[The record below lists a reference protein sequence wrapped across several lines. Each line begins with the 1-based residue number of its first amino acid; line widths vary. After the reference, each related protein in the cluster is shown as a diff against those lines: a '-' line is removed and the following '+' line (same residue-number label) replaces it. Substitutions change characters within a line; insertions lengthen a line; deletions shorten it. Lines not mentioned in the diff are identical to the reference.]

1 MTDDIRKKTQAVFLA
16 VIMALSMVA
25 MTAAFSGAAAAQN
38 APVDEGESSVDDVVV
53 TDNQSDT
60 TSTLNTLLGNSQ
72 SVTDNGAAVN
82 LDHKSVLSTNITNDV
97 NSFQQ
102 LPNLGPVLGVP
113 AQTDF
118 YQTALNADPPELAN
132 DDGTLNTP
140 VANSQFSHVAV
151 AVSGNQS
158 DGLNELVLDYTDSVD
173 AGVEVNASGSALV
186 AAPEDV
192 APGDADSGGFD
203 LGVTPAPGQP
213 QAGTSLADN
222 DNVTV
227 NNQVGEIRIEYNNT
241 ADFEGQAFVFQL
253 SLEASDPVEGVSVG
267 SPLSDDQASLNYEAN
282 LESRDDNEVDTSS
295 ESDSYRL
302 IESGAV
308 GIAQNDAVTGLV
320 GQEDYQTSFDGDAS
334 GAAFFTWLGSTITFQ
349 TNTNGETIQIYEAV
363 ENDSDNLIRG
373 DRVARIGTAPAE
385 EVNFDTSQLSDS
397 VTGTGDFF
405 ITFGDNSDDQVYLE
419 VDELN
424 FDASYAEQ
432 TVFTDEEI
440 EVDISS
446 DDITGGEVQTW
457 LAEADEDGFQIDDVI
472 HVEDGQ
478 TDGTGSETLTVDPQ
492 DDLNGEGQY
501 VGVAA
506 HIPSGT
512 VVPLGAVDADNGV
525 TVEPEP
531 ESSVEIVEPVPP
543 REDPYVRG
551 DIIRVELDY
560 DQTDVATLTF
570 GDRTGDAPGEGGNQ
584 NFEMNVTV
592 RDTNG
597 DGTGVVY
604 INTFQIG
611 DNRTAAE
618 PQGGASTFYPE
629 PTNVTDDGNEVGF
642 DFYNDEVEGINHGV
656 QAGPGTE
663 LQAPGNYDAGGD
675 GNTVDVY
682 QPEHDIRGG
691 SAGGAVIAGGVSYS
705 LVATSTDLPHK
716 VEGSNPTDRS
726 AVRIENRDKD
736 LDLDLWNA
744 PGSGSSEVSPETV
757 EEINNAINATPP
769 VISPADGNVA
779 DNDFLIFQ
787 AQAEGLEGVIY
798 DDLLKS
804 DDNDLADT
812 SMRQLIDPEVRGDDV
827 ITDEFFASELI
838 NVSATEVADITEA
851 GNNEPRDSDDQ
862 VTISLADFEDPQ
874 VIVDQN
880 EAGFRQYFIPLKFE
894 SGTEV
899 STATGTTE
907 LETNTEFSGNFTL
920 DAPAVDQDEIPANL
934 QFADEEG
941 ELVSVNFDFVDD
953 QTNVTTG
960 EELDQLVV
968 PNEENVTVTGTTNI
982 ASGTELLFT
991 VESAAEVE
999 QPIFE
1004 RFRTTVEYEEA
1015 APNSWSFNAGDAFA
1029 AEALDNTEFD
1039 VRGQRA
1045 RDAQELMPD
1054 GEPFPG
1060 VISPT
1065 EVVDTHVFNDQQV
1078 GNTSPQTVIVQEIQ
1092 FNRSSGRIAIE
1103 SDGEIIGTSGRLEGG
1118 VLHENVPVVLDQTLE
1133 DDAELTSVAYRN
1145 IDTERQFTEGPVS
1158 QTATIE
1164 VGEDQPAN
1172 FDVSGL
1178 DPTTATVNEPGADP
1192 ANLTVSATVTNTGE
1206 MEATQDIRF
1215 EVGGNVIDT
1224 EESVTLAGGASEDVS
1239 FTVDTSGLSDLE
1251 PGDYTHAI
1259 ASDDDSAEGTLTIA
1273 APATFE
1279 ITDYGPSSATVSPGD
1294 TVEASVTIQNTG
1306 DVEGT
1311 QTISFNAGDGL
1322 VTQEVDVTLGPG
1334 EETTETISFTAP
1346 DVDETTTVTHT
1357 LTTDNDEAS
1366 GELTIEVEPP
1376 EDDEPQDDG
1385 DGNDTDGDGDGDD
1398 SGPGFGIA
1406 AALVALLGAALL
1418 AYRRRA
1424 E

>member
-38 APVDEGESSVDDVVV
+38 APVEEGESSVDDVIV
-53 TDNQSDT
+53 TDEEQET
-60 TSTLNTLLGNSQ
+60 TNALNTLLGNSE
-72 SVTDNGAAVN
+72 SATNNGALVN
-82 LDHKSVLSTNITNDV
+82 QDHKSVLSTNITNDV
-97 NSFQQ
+97 NSFDE

-118 YQTALNADPPELAN
+118 YQNELGPLAN
-132 DDGTLNTP
+132 NDGTLNTP
-140 VANSQFSHVAV
+140 AANSQYSHVAV
-151 AVSGNQS
+151 VVSGNQS

-173 AGVEVNASGSALV
+173 AGVEVNASNSALV
-186 AAPEDV
+186 AAPENV
-192 APGDADSGGFD
+192 APGDDAGSQFAND
-203 LGVTPAPGQP
+203 LGVASQG
-213 QAGTSLADN
+213 AGVTLDDT

-227 NNQVGEIRIEYNNT
+227 NNQVGEIRIEFNNT
-241 ADFEGQAFVFQL
+241 ADFDNEAFVFQL
-253 SLEASDPVEGVSVG
+253 GLEASDPVEGVSVG

-302 IESGAV
+302 IESGSV
-308 GIAQNDAVTGLV
+308 GIAQDDAMANLV
-320 GQEDYQTSFDGDAS
+320 GQEDYQTSFDGDQS
-334 GAAFFTWLGSTITFQ
+334 GAEFFTWLGSTITFQ

-385 EVNFDTSQLSDS
+385 EVNFDTSTLSDS

-405 ITFGDNSDDQVYLE
+405 ITFGDNNNEQVYLE

-424 FDASYAEQ
+424 FDASYSEQ

-457 LAEADEDGFQIDDVI
+457 LAEEDEDGFQIDDVI

-501 VGVAA
+501 VAVAA

-512 VVPLGAVDADNGV
+512 VVPLGAVDPDNGV

-531 ESSVEIVEPVPP
+531 ESTVEIVEPVPP

-570 GDRTGDAPGEGGNQ
+570 GDRTGDEPGEGGNQ

-611 DNRTAAE
+611 DNRTEANDNPGGFFPNGFAAD
-618 PQGGASTFYPE
+618 GY
-629 PTNVTDDGNEVGF
+629 NTDV
-642 DFYNDEVEGINHGV
+642 VEGINHGV
-656 QAGPGTE
+656 EAGPGTE
-663 LQAPGNYDAGGD
+663 LQAPSNYEDGGD

-682 QPEHDIRGG
+682 QPEHDIQGG

-705 LVATSTDLPHK
+705 LVVTSTDLPHK
-716 VEGSNPTDRS
+716 LEGSNPTDRS

-744 PGSGSSEVSPETV
+744 PGSGSSEISPETV

-769 VISPADGNVA
+769 VVSAADGNVA

-798 DDLLKS
+798 DDLLRS

-851 GNNEPRDSDDQ
+851 GNNEPRDSDEQ
-862 VTISLADFEDPQ
+862 VTIDLADFEDPQ

-894 SGTEV
+894 SGTELE
-899 STATGTTE
+899 TLGGDTTE
-907 LETNTEFSGNFTL
+907 LETNTEFSGAFNL
-920 DAPAVDQDEIPANL
+920 SAPAVDQANIPANL

-941 ELVSVNFDFVDD
+941 ESALVDFDFVDD

-960 EELDQLVV
+960 EDTNELVV
-968 PNEENVTVTGTTNI
+968 PNEDNVTVTGTTNI

-1045 RDAQELMPD
+1045 RDAQELMPG

-1092 FNRSSGRIAIE
+1092 FNESSGRIAIE
-1103 SDGEIIGTSGRLEGG
+1103 MDGEIIGTSGRLEGG

-1133 DDAELTSVAYRN
+1133 DDADLTSVAYRN
-1145 IDTERQFTEGPVS
+1145 IDTERQFNEGPVS
-1158 QTATIE
+1158 QTATIS

-1192 ANLTVSATVTNTGE
+1192 ANLTVSATITNTGE

-1224 EESVTLAGGASEDVS
+1224 QSVTLAGGASEDVS

-1357 LTTDNDEAS
+1357 LTTDNDEAT

-1376 EDDEPQDDG
+1376 ADDEPADDGG
-1385 DGNDTDGDGDGDD
+1385 DGNDTDDGGDGDD